1 MFKPFPRDATPSE
14 DLQPIA
20 RRMRVSHS
28 LRTLLDTP
36 DSDAVIMKV
45 GKELEVDKITLAEG
59 GTLNCTLKKVK
70 NRSSREGGNHSSLP
84 CLTTRL
90 PLPFPFPLTSS
101 SPPPSFFPFPFF
113 LPSPPPHPLV
123 PTSYLPPP
131 LFREVAIPTHTS
143 GTAPQAS

>member
-45 GKELEVDKITLAEG
+45 GKELEVDKITLAG
-59 GTLNCTLKKVK
+59 GGYFKLHTQKGKK
-70 NRSSREGGNHSSLP
+70 
-84 CLTTRL
+84 
-90 PLPFPFPLTSS
+90 
-101 SPPPSFFPFPFF
+101 
-113 LPSPPPHPLV
+113 
-123 PTSYLPPP
+123 
-131 LFREVAIPTHTS
+131 
-143 GTAPQAS
+143 